1 MNKKKNKKKMN
12 LKIKRNNIKKTT
24 SMSMKI
30 KSTEFDV
37 SKVSFTM
44 KVDKESKRKIFY
56 VNHNKQPILIQT
68 PKMYLP
74 NGIKHWVSAAY
85 PESFELEL
93 SFGEDKENA
102 VNNKNIQDF
111 HEKMKALD
119 TLIKEQILTNP
130 KDWVGKQKASM
141 ELIEE
146 SYYPNP
152 IVRVPKDKEG
162 HVLEYPDRMRIKVE
176 RERENDNYTGFFVS
190 NRRYKSK
197 VMVFD
202 EKNENLNLDETNFES
217 VIPRGS
223 KGITVIELVNINV
236 VGDKVYPKW
245 KFIQGKVF
253 RNQKSITEN
262 IIDDPEEEVPEDLDS
277 ESPVVEKL
285 ADLKVEEPVEEDP
298 TEEVVEADD
307 DLEEVKAPVKKG
319 KGKRG
324 LAA

>member
-1 MNKKKNKKKMN
+1 
-12 LKIKRNNIKKTT
+12 
-24 SMSMKI
+24 MSMKI
-30 KSTEFDV
+30 KTNEFDV

-56 VNHNKQPILIQT
+56 VNHNKQPILLQT

-111 HEKMKALD
+111 HEKMKSLD
-119 TLIKEQILTNP
+119 DLIKEQILTNP

-162 HVLEYPDRMRIKVE
+162 HVLEYPNRMRIKVE
-176 RERENDNYTGFFVS
+176 RERENDNYTGHFVS
-190 NRRYKSK
+190 NRRHKTR

-202 EKNENLNLDETNFES
+202 ENNENLQLDETNFES
-217 VIPRGS
+217 VVPRGS
-223 KGITVIELVNINV
+223 KAITVIELVNINV

-245 KFIQGKVF
+245 KFIQAKVF

-262 IIDDPEEEVPEDLDS
+262 IIDEDEEEIPEDLDS
-277 ESPVVEKL
+277 ETPVEK
-285 ADLKVEEPVEEDP
+285 AEEPVEELSKEV
-298 TEEVVEADD
+298 EELKVEEQEQQEEDEF
-307 DLEEVKAPVKKG
+307 EEVKAPVKKG

>member
-1 MNKKKNKKKMN
+1 
-12 LKIKRNNIKKTT
+12 
-24 SMSMKI
+24 MSMKI
-30 KSTEFDV
+30 KTTEFDV
-37 SKVSFTM
+37 SKVSFSM

-56 VNHNKQPILIQT
+56 VNHNKQPILVQT

-74 NGIKHWVSAAY
+74 NGIKHWVSASY

-93 SFGEDKENA
+93 SFSEDKENI

-111 HEKMKALD
+111 HDKMKALD
-119 TLIKEQILTNP
+119 DLIKDQILNNP

-162 HVLEYPDRMRIKVE
+162 HVLDYPDRMRIKVE
-176 RERENDNYTGFFVS
+176 RERENDNNYTGHFVS
-190 NRRYKSK
+190 NRRHKTR

-202 EKNENLNLDETNFES
+202 ENNENLNLDETNFET
-217 VIPRGS
+217 VVPRGS
-223 KGITVIELVNINV
+223 KAITVIELVNINV

-245 KFIQGKVF
+245 KFIQAKVF
-253 RNQKSITEN
+253 RSQKSITEN
-262 IIDDPEEEVPEDLDS
+262 IIEDDDEEDGVQEDLDS
-277 ESPVVEKL
+277 VSDPKVEELSKEVE
-285 ADLKVEEPVEEDP
+285 DLKVEEEVEEQVED
-298 TEEVVEADD
+298 EVQEDEF
-307 DLEEVKAPVKKG
+307 EEVKAPVKKG

-324 LAA
+324 LAI